1 MALDPDRLIAMY
13 RALAGSRMAEETITD
28 LNKQGV
34 LRGHHS
40 GLGHE
45 AIGVG
50 VGFAVRPDDCVQPS
64 HRSGMMLAH
73 ARGGYSLREAVLSQ
87 FGRAPSAFGQI
98 PGRPR
103 TLTIVGL
110 VGTWVPMSV
119 GIALADR
126 LRGRD
131 TVTVTFF
138 GDGAANE
145 GAVHEAMNFAGAR
158 RLPIVFVIENNG
170 FAVSMP
176 VGEATAA
183 PDFASRATGYGMPG
197 VLVDGHDPIAV
208 YEVAEQAVER
218 ARSGHG
224 PTLIEARI
232 IRWEPHAHGITDL
245 RTEEEMAAARARDC
259 VRILREGLVAQN
271 ILTDAEADAIEA
283 ECGREIEAAVEE
295 GRAAGF
301 GRAEPEPYS
310 EADAWRL
317 TYAP

>member
-1 MALDPDRLIAMY
+1 MTLDTETLVAMY
-13 RALAGSRMAEETITD
+13 RALTGTRIAEQSITD
-28 LNKQGV
+28 LNKAGV

-45 AIGVG
+45 AVGVA
-50 VGFAVRPDDCVQPS
+50 VGFAVRPDDCVQMS

-87 FGRAPSAFGQI
+87 FGRAPSHFAQI

-119 GIALADR
+119 GVAMADR

-145 GAVHEAMNFAGAR
+145 GAVHEAMNLAGAR
-158 RLPIVFVIENNG
+158 RLPIVFIVENNG
-170 FAVSMP
+170 MAVSMP
-176 VGEATAA
+176 TSEATAA
-183 PDFASRATGYGMPG
+183 PDFAGRAAGYGMPG
-197 VLVDGHDPIAV
+197 VLVDGQDPIAIH
-208 YEVAEQAVER
+208 EVAVEAIGR
-218 ARSGHG
+218 ARRGQG
-224 PTLIEARI
+224 PSLVEVRLL
-232 IRWEPHAHGITDL
+232 RWEPHASGIADL
-245 RTEEEMAAARARDC
+245 RTPEQIAEAHARDG
-259 VRILREGLVAQN
+259 VRILRESLIGVGV
-271 ILTDAEADAIEA
+271 LTANRADAIDA
-283 ECGREIEAAVEE
+283 ECRHEVDAAIEE

-301 GRAEPEPYS
+301 DRTVPPPL
-310 EADAWRL
+310 DAAAAWQL
-317 TYAP
+317 TYAN